1 MGKTEQEISH
11 PETDTDKND
20 SGKQPKKS
28 DTYSAYMAIAMGQC
42 NMSRERAEAIITDDE
57 KPNE

>member
-1 MGKTEQEISH
+1 MGETEQKTSH
-11 PETDTDKND
+11 SEADTDENAGK
-20 SGKQPKKS
+20 KQPEKA

-42 NMSRERAEAIITDDE
+42 NMSRERAEAFLKNDE